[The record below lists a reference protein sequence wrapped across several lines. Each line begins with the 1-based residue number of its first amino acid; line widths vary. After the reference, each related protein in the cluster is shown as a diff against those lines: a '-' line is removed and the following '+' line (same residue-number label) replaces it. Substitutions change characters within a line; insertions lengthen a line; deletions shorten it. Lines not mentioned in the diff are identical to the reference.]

1 MDVGDDPK
9 KWQQLREKREK
20 EKAAKKEQEENEIR
34 EARTKKRRKENEAL
48 EFKPGL
54 RVMVTDL
61 ASNTD
66 KNGSLGTLVEFI
78 TAKDRWA
85 VQFDSGSRNNFKID
99 NLVLQEEKEGP
110 RDCADDNEEAPT
122 AKIYVT
128 NLSEDTT
135 QAHLI
140 KLFGGIGT
148 IARTPVR
155 DSKGKSKGFAD
166 TWPYAVKLYKPGANR
181 GDALVE
187 FEDRNAAKAATKTF
201 NGHKLNGSVIGVTYA
216 GGGGKKAE
224 EKPRDR
230 DRSRSRERIEK
241 LERERQRE
249 LANVMKHIEATRPI
263 DDAAVSRYFGK

>member
-99 NLVLQEEKEGP
+99 NLVLVAALAAFLSSNSTRASP
-110 RDCADDNEEAPT
+110 RLAPG
-122 AKIYVT
+122 
-128 NLSEDTT
+128 L
-135 QAHLI
+135 
-140 KLFGGIGT
+140 
-148 IARTPVR
+148 
-155 DSKGKSKGFAD
+155 
-166 TWPYAVKLYKPGANR
+166 
-181 GDALVE
+181 
-187 FEDRNAAKAATKTF
+187 
-201 NGHKLNGSVIGVTYA
+201 
-216 GGGGKKAE
+216 
-224 EKPRDR
+224 
-230 DRSRSRERIEK
+230 
-241 LERERQRE
+241 
-249 LANVMKHIEATRPI
+249 
-263 DDAAVSRYFGK
+263 